1 MIEAS
6 IFRNSAVIR
15 GVFTKLTQLI
25 PYEFDPPASNYEEA
39 HLVFQDAPG
48 GETVSWPLVGVSL
61 FLPKDKM
68 FPSLDEIEGA
78 NRGKLKVHALS
89 GFSIGSY
96 HEFLVIIQGDN
107 HFSADGHKYYGFKM
121 GSIEA
126 TFGLA
131 TPLAALLFSSLHR
144 GKYFGEWYE
153 IASLQ
158 IFGVDADEVKS
169 AFICACAAYRDKFGI
184 LPVLFSLDDSFLF
197 SGVDEDEENNIGEH
211 ELVTMPPIITNIE
224 PLRFLYSG
232 LLQRDDAAACIYYY
246 RVLEYFSFFTNAREM
261 KKLRHDDT
269 ISDADFPKR
278 ILDFITKDEKG
289 PIFKLIISIVDDG
302 MLASAASEKL
312 IGNAAGNSLCEALYA
327 FRNSIV
333 HGKFSYGY
341 ALQSMSI
348 LDEDPKLPRWRLL
361 LRDLAHRALDRYGSK
376 KT

>member
-1 MIEAS
+1 M
-6 IFRNSAVIR
+6 
-15 GVFTKLTQLI
+15 LTPLI
-25 PYEFDPPASNYEEA
+25 PYEFDPLASNYEEA
-39 HLVFQDAPG
+39 HLIFQDAPG
-48 GETVSWPLVGVSL
+48 GNTVSWPLVGVILS
-61 FLPKDKM
+61 LPKDKM
-68 FPSLDEIEGA
+68 FPPLDEIEGL
-78 NRGKLKVHALS
+78 NKGKLKVHGLS

-96 HEFLVIIQGDN
+96 HEFLVTIQDAN
-107 HFSADGHKYYGFKM
+107 YFSTEIPKFYGFKM

-131 TPLAALLFSSLHR
+131 TPIAALLFSSLHR
-144 GKYFGEWYE
+144 GKYFGEWHE
-153 IASLQ
+153 IVSLR
-158 IFGVDADEVKS
+158 IFGVDTDEVKS
-169 AFICACAAYRDKFGI
+169 AFICACVAYREKFGI
-184 LPVLFSLDDSFLF
+184 LPVLFPLDDGFLY
-197 SGVDEDEENNIGEH
+197 SDYDEVEEDKLGANA
-211 ELVTMPPIITNIE
+211 LVTIPPILTNIE

-246 RVLEYFSFFTNAREM
+246 RVLEYFSFFTNASEM
-261 KKLRHDDT
+261 KKLRHDAAL
-269 ISDADFPKR
+269 SDADFSKR

-289 PIFKLIISIVDDG
+289 PLFKLIISIVDDG
-302 MLASAASEKL
+302 MLSSAASEKL

-348 LDEDPKLPRWRLL
+348 LDEDPKLPRWRSL